1 MGVFYEGTL
10 LFGVLWFFS
19 YAFSALAQF
28 RGTEGTALLVFRTY
42 LFLVLG
48 AYFTWFWSA
57 GRRSLAMKTLS
68 MRLVTADG
76 GRLSIARAAARYTVA
91 VLMLALPLLGADVVH
106 KGFAAAVLVPFA
118 WMLVDGQRR
127 TLWDIAAGTRMTV
140 EPSG

>member
-28 RGTEGTALLVFRTY
+28 RGSEGTALLVFRTY

-48 AYFTWFWSA
+48 VYFTWFWSA

-76 GRLSIARAAARYTVA
+76 ANLSIARAAARYAVA
-91 VLMLALPLLGADVVH
+91 VLMLALPLLAADVVH
-106 KGFAAAVLVPFA
+106 KSLVAAVLVPFA
-118 WMLVDGQRR
+118 WMLADSQRR
-127 TLWDIAAGTRMTV
+127 TLWDVMVRTRMTV
-140 EPSG
+140 EP